1 MNIINIKMNTK
12 ELNRLLEKYYKGEST
27 EAEEEKLRRFFS
39 GENIPE
45 GYDTEKAIFCYYDE
59 ANAIPEPSYDFEA
72 RILDGI
78 DRYEEGRRK
87 FSIRRH
93 LIPSLSAAAGI
104 LLLAGSYFFFI
115 HRSEPRDTFT
125 DPQIAY
131 AETMKILMNVS
142 SQLNRG
148 AMALEPVGKMNEMTT
163 KSLESIHKSTKIVE
177 RNLKSLDYLER
188 AIEIINVPAEKSLN
202 K

>member
-1 MNIINIKMNTK
+1 MNTK

-27 EAEEEKLRRFFS
+27 EEEEEILRQFFT
-39 GENIPE
+39 GGTIPE
-45 GYDTEKAIFCYYDE
+45 GYEAEMDIFSYYNEAIE
-59 ANAIPEPSYDFEA
+59 VPEPSYDFEA
-72 RILDGI
+72 RIIEEI
-78 DRYEEGRRK
+78 DKSEESRRK
-87 FSIRRH
+87 ATIRRY

-115 HRSEPRDTFT
+115 HRTEPRDTFS
-125 DPQIAY
+125 DPAIAY

-148 AMALEPVGKMNEMTT
+148 AMALEPVGRMNEMTT
-163 KSLESIHKSTKIVE
+163 KSFESINKSTKIVE
-177 RNLKSLDYLER
+177 RNLKSLNYLER
-188 AIEIINVPAEKSLN
+188 AIEIVNVPDEKIIN

>member
-1 MNIINIKMNTK
+1 MNTK

-27 EAEEEKLRRFFS
+27 ETEEAKLRRFFS

-45 GYDTEKAIFCYYDE
+45 GYDAEKAIFSYYDE
-59 ANAIPEPSYDFEA
+59 ANAKPEPSYDFEA

-93 LIPSLSAAAGI
+93 LIPSLSTAAGI

-163 KSLESIHKSTKIVE
+163 KSLQSIHKSTKIVE

-188 AIEIINVPAEKSLN
+188 AIEIVNVPAEKSLN

>member
-1 MNIINIKMNTK
+1 MNTK

-27 EAEEEKLRRFFS
+27 ETEEEKLGRFFS

-45 GYDTEKAIFCYYDE
+45 GYDAEKAIFSYYNE

-72 RILDGI
+72 RIIDGI
-78 DRYEEGRRK
+78 DRYEEGGRK
-87 FSIRRH
+87 FSIPRH

-104 LLLAGSYFFFI
+104 LLLAGSYFFFVY
-115 HRSEPRDTFT
+115 RSEPRDTFT

-188 AIEIINVPAEKSLN
+188 AIEIVNVPAEKSLN

>member
-1 MNIINIKMNTK
+1 MNTK

-27 EAEEEKLRRFFS
+27 ETEEEKLGRFFS

-45 GYDTEKAIFCYYDE
+45 GYDAEKAIFSYYNE

-93 LIPSLSAAAGI
+93 LIPSLSTAAGI

-163 KSLESIHKSTKIVE
+163 KSLQSIHKSTKIVE

-188 AIEIINVPAEKSLN
+188 AIEIVNVPAEKSLN